1 MFYGRDAYE
10 SFQDTNPFKHVLARL
25 LQTAMQPGQDD
36 TLLGSFA
43 EDALRLLKIQVSF
56 QRGNYPLIRAKLGE
70 ILEAMPPEGTPPYIP
85 ESEPVF
91 LLRSADPLGTTIAQ
105 NWVDTAT
112 KLGVSALRIKS
123 ASEHVERMRDYHEET
138 KPADL

>member
-1 MFYGRDAYE
+1 MFFGRDKYE
-10 SFQDTNPFKHVLARL
+10 SFQDSIPFKHMLIRL
-25 LQTAMQPGQDD
+25 LQTAMTPSQED
-36 TLLGSFA
+36 TMLGSFA

-56 QRGNYPLIRAKLGE
+56 QRGNYPVIRTAIAN
-70 ILEAMPPEGTPPYIP
+70 ILESMPPEGTPPYVP

-91 LLRSADPLGTTIAQ
+91 LLRSADPIGAVIAQ
-105 NWVDTAT
+105 NWVETAT

-123 ASEHVERMRDYHEET
+123 AAEQVERMKDYHEET